1 MEDRL
6 EKWRLIL
13 GKKADERQQ
22 FQLEGELL
30 QMDAALEALY
40 DSDRSGG
47 LGSSHPNVNRWLG
60 DIRKYFPSSVVQ
72 IIQKDA
78 FERLGIE
85 RMLLE
90 PELLE
95 SLEPNAELAA
105 LLLSFKELIPD
116 KTRDTARLVI
126 QKIARQIEERL
137 RQSLIQSVRG
147 ALNRGSRNLNP
158 SYREINWP
166 QTIRKNLK
174 HALPQQRTII
184 PEHLIG
190 FGRKRRSL
198 KHIILLVDQS
208 ASMAGSIVYAGI
220 AGATLASLSA
230 LKTSFVFFDTQIAD
244 LSAQLQDPVN
254 LLFSAQLGGGTD
266 IGKAL
271 SYGQTLIERPL
282 DTTLLLITDLFEGGR
297 PAELL
302 RKAQQIEESGAN
314 LICLLALNDQGAPS
328 YDHGLARQLSQ
339 LDIPAFACT
348 PDLFPELMAAAL
360 QRQDIRQW
368 TERFGISIKN

>member
-1 MEDRL
+1 MEERL

-13 GKKADERQQ
+13 GKQADEKDQ
-22 FQLEGELL
+22 FQLEGE
-30 QMDAALEALY
+30 QQVMDAALEALY
-40 DSDRSGG
+40 DSDRNGG

-126 QKIARQIEERL
+126 QKIAKKIEARL
-137 RQSLIQSVRG
+137 RQPLLQSIQG

-158 SYREINWP
+158 SFKEINWP
-166 QTIRKNLK
+166 QTIRRNLK
-174 HALPQQRTII
+174 HYLPEHKTII

-198 KHIILLVDQS
+198 KHIVLLVDQS
-208 ASMAGSIVYAGI
+208 ASMASSIVYAGI
-220 AGATLASLSA
+220 IGATMASLSA
-230 LKTSFVFFDTQIAD
+230 LKTSFIFFDTKVVD
-244 LSAQLQDPVN
+244 FSDQLNDPVN
-254 LLFSAQLGGGTD
+254 LLFGAQLGGGTD
-266 IGKAL
+266 IGKAI
-271 SYGQTLIERPL
+271 SYGQTLIERPQ
-282 DTTLLLITDLFEGGR
+282 DATMLLITDLFEGGNKTQM
-297 PAELL
+297 L
-302 RKAQQIEESGAN
+302 RKAQHIKESGIN
-314 LICLLALNDQGAPS
+314 LICLLALNDQGAPTFNH
-328 YDHGLARQLSQ
+328 DMARQFSQ

-348 PDLFPELMAAAL
+348 PDLFPDLIAAAI
-360 QRQDIRQW
+360 QKQDIRQW
-368 TERFGISIKN
+368 TQKTGIAIKN